1 MKYNPAKAKEI
12 ALKYG
17 LSPTTVRVWKKRG
30 RIPDRYT
37 EEADRVL
44 LTAMLTDN
52 QIAAAI
58 DKYGE
63 EMKRL
68 LETRQFKAG
77 QKDAYYNLCLV
88 SLGRE
93 CKDSQT
99 Q

>member
-1 MKYNPAKAKEI
+1 MKYTPAKANAI

-17 LSPTTVRVWKKRG
+17 LSPTTIRVWKKRG
-30 RIPDRYT
+30 RIPDRYK
-37 EEADRVL
+37 EEAPRVL
-44 LTAMLTDN
+44 LTAMLTNN
-52 QIAAAI
+52 QLTAAV